1 MPGLDEDEEG
11 GFFVAFFVRLG
22 LAAAFFAAAGFFA
35 AAFFAAAGFLAV
47 AAFFATGLFAAGFAI
62 FLVTE
67 LLDAGLE
74 AGLEARAAAISAA
87 PIRGRGTLGGGDEN
101 QRLHRWQASSIKG
114 CSGGNP
120 LFTACE

>member
-1 MPGLDEDEEG
+1 MPELDEDEG

-74 AGLEARAAAISAA
+74 AGLEARAAPIGGANSRAA
-87 PIRGRGTLGGGDEN
+87 ARSGGGDEN
-101 QRLHRWQASSIKG
+101 QRLSSPRTKLV
-114 CSGGNP
+114 SK
-120 LFTACE
+120 

>member
-35 AAFFAAAGFLAV
+35 AAFFAAAGFFVAAAFFAV

-87 PIRGRGTLGGGDEN
+87 PIRGRRRARAEGTKTSDCT
-101 QRLHRWQASSIKG
+101 S
-114 CSGGNP
+114 
-120 LFTACE
+120 

>member
-1 MPGLDEDEEG
+1 MPGLDEDDEG

-74 AGLEARAAAISAA
+74 AGLEARAAAIGGANSRAA
-87 PIRGRGTLGGGDEN
+87 ARSGRGDEN
-101 QRLHRWQASSIKG
+101 QRLSASRS
-114 CSGGNP
+114 
-120 LFTACE
+120 

>member
-1 MPGLDEDEEG
+1 LPELDEDEG

-74 AGLEARAAAISAA
+74 AGLEARAAAIGGANSRRLWAEGTKSSDCIAKACSA
-87 PIRGRGTLGGGDEN
+87 GTRFSL
-101 QRLHRWQASSIKG
+101 RAS
-114 CSGGNP
+114 N
-120 LFTACE
+120 ACT